1 MSSTEVSPQQQHS
14 IDPALSLPEGQ
25 HLAEKHKKKPAI
37 PRLKKACDA
46 CSKRKIKCDEAGP
59 PCHHCREV
67 GIPCTFA
74 RQSRR
79 RGPRNRH
86 ADAIKEQ
93 LAIGI
98 TGDVPASPTYAAQT
112 LASLAQQPVLS
123 TDTICPFA
131 LLERLV
137 DDYFTY
143 IHPLIPVPHE
153 PSFRA
158 ALAARADMNNPAFL
172 ALLASMI
179 GCLVASFPRR
189 PRLHIQNLRM
199 EALIPNS
206 SVLLERCRR
215 TTVEARGIAYLDRQ
229 QTIDDVI
236 VAYLQGLIAAYSF
249 NWDACRLYLGQ
260 CVTISRVIGL
270 HRQDGPGSASNAG
283 MNGDDGIGSHQGGD
297 IVLQETS
304 RRMFWSLYSTVTAF
318 QQLGLPLRELSMP
331 PPTPAEP
338 YPDLPMEVDDVYII
352 SQGVRPVPPGELS
365 TLAGFNAMMKIYK
378 ACADVTAMELAYGT
392 NELFDWARQRQV
404 LQEAI
409 NKTKDA
415 MDGLASELL
424 STHASSPASRSQPQQ
439 DYPLPN
445 QGYPSLNG
453 GHAPI
458 QTESERKHIQ
468 FEIQKMNLAAAEVA
482 IRSFLV
488 EKYSILSDKV
498 HNPSRPVHDFSDGQ
512 NDVDEMRE
520 EREAVIKDFSK
531 LIRDLDLTYLEASG
545 LGFTNKI
552 RQTVS
557 TLVNMPPH
565 RKSELHR
572 RIEQDL
578 LRLVDFL
585 GEVQRVGPRRADG
598 VGDDELRA
606 CQWVEMLQSV
616 GDQV

>member
-1 MSSTEVSPQQQHS
+1 MSSTEVSPQHS
-14 IDPALSLPEGQ
+14 IDPALGLPEGQ
-25 HLAEKHKKKPAI
+25 HLAEKPKKKPAI
-37 PRLKKACDA
+37 PRLKKACDS

-59 PCHHCREV
+59 PCHRCREV
-67 GIPCTFA
+67 NIPCTFA

-93 LAIGI
+93 LANGI
-98 TGDVPASPTYAAQT
+98 TGHVPSSPTYAAQT

-143 IHPLIPVPHE
+143 IHPLVPVPHE

-158 ALAARADMNNPAFL
+158 ALAARADMNNPTFL

-189 PRLHIQNLRM
+189 PRLHIQHLRM

-206 SVLLERCRR
+206 GVLLERCRR
-215 TTVEARGIAYLDRQ
+215 TTVEARGLAYLDRQ
-229 QTIDDVI
+229 QTMDDAI
-236 VAYLQGLIAAYSF
+236 VAYLQGLIGAYSF

-270 HRQDGPGSASNAG
+270 HRQDGPGSASNAST
-283 MNGDDGIGSHQGGD
+283 NGVEGIGSQQGGD

-304 RRMFWSLYSTVTAF
+304 RRLFWSLYSTVTAF
-318 QQLGLPLRELSMP
+318 QQLGLPLRELSIP

-338 YPDLPMEVDDVYII
+338 YPDLPMEVDDAYII
-352 SQGVRPVPPGELS
+352 SQGVRPVPQGEVSRLV
-365 TLAGFNAMMKIYK
+365 GFNAIMKVYK
-378 ACADVTAMELAYGT
+378 ICTDFTAMELAYGT
-392 NELFDWARQRQV
+392 NELFDWARQRHV

-409 NKTKDA
+409 NKAKHA
-415 MDGLASELL
+415 MDGLPSELL
-424 STHASSPASRSQPQQ
+424 STHEASLGTKAQLQQ
-439 DYPLPN
+439 DYPLPT
-445 QGYPSLNG
+445 QGYPSRNG

-458 QTESERKHIQ
+458 QPASERKQIEV
-468 FEIQKMNLAAAEVA
+468 EIQKMNLAAAEIA
-482 IRSFLV
+482 IRSFLI

-498 HNPSRPVHDFSDGQ
+498 HNYSRQVHDFSDGK
-512 NDVDEMRE
+512 NHIDDMRE
-520 EREAVIKDFSK
+520 DREAMIKDFTK

-545 LGFTNKI
+545 FGFTNKI
-552 RQTVS
+552 RQIVS
-557 TLVNMPPH
+557 TLVNMPRH
-565 RKSELHR
+565 RKSDLHR
-572 RIEQDL
+572 RIEQNL

-585 GEVQRVGPRRADG
+585 GEVQRVGPQGADG
-598 VGDDELRA
+598 VSDDELRA

-616 GDQV
+616 GDHF